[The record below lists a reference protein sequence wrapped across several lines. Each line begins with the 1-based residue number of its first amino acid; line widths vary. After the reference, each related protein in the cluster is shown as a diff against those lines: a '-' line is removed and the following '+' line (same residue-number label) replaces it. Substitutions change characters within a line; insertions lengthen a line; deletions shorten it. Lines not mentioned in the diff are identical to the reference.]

1 MSELVVK
8 IIKIDEI
15 FLHDNAERLE
25 LAKVCDWICVVGKN
39 QFKAGDKAIYIPVD
53 SILSEK
59 AENIIFADSKI
70 QLNHHRV
77 RTIRVRGKV
86 SQGLLVDLSKFP
98 KLAKLDVG
106 TDVAEALGITKYEP
120 PAPSYQQSV
129 PGKKKEKKLENPLFN
144 KYTGLSNIKWYSE
157 TLNIGETVAITEK
170 IHGSNVRFGLLPTA
184 ANTLW
189 KKILKLFKLLPEH
202 EFVYGSHNVQLQHR
216 EGYKGFYSEDVYGAL
231 AKKYDIA
238 SILKPG
244 EQIFGELYGSG
255 IQKNYTYGCAQG
267 EHKLVIFDVQVDGV
281 WLNHNDLVK
290 WCQERKLPM
299 VPILYV
305 GPYSKEVLEKCTS
318 GKSVLVP
325 AQPVREGC
333 VVRPMVERFAA
344 PGRVVLKSIN
354 PDYLLDNS
362 NTDFH

>member
-1 MSELVVK
+1 MSELKVEIVS
-8 IIKIDEI
+8 IKEV
-15 FLHDNAERLE
+15 LPHDNADRLAIAVIE
-25 LAKVCDWICVVGKN
+25 GWACVVGKT

-98 KLAKLDVG
+98 KLAKASIG
-106 TDVAEALGITKYEP
+106 TDVAEVLGITKYEP
-120 PAPSYQQSV
+120 PVPTYQQQV
-129 PGKKKEKKLENPLFN
+129 PGKRKKKLENPLFN
-144 KYTGLSNIKWYSE
+144 KYTHLSNIKWYEES
-157 TLNIGETVAITEK
+157 LNEGEQVAITEK
-170 IHGSNVRFGLLPTA
+170 IHGSNVRFGLLPTS
-184 ANTLW
+184 ANTFW
-189 KKILKLFKLLPEH
+189 KKILKFFKLLPDF
-202 EFVYGSHNVQLQHR
+202 EFVYGSHNVQLQNR
-216 EGYKGFYSEDVYGAL
+216 SGYKGFYGEDVYGAL

-238 SILKPG
+238 SKLKPG

-255 IQKNYTYGCAQG
+255 IQKNYNYGCGQG

-281 WLNHNDLVK
+281 WLDHEALVQ
-290 WCQERKLPM
+290 WCQERALPM
-299 VPILYV
+299 VPVLYV
-305 GPYSKEVLEKCTS
+305 GPYSKDVLDKLTV
-318 GKSVLVP
+318 GPSVLCP
-325 AQPVREGC
+325 AQKVREGN
-333 VVRPMVERFAA
+333 VTRPVHERFAA

-354 PDYLLDNS
+354 PDYYLDDE